1 VTVDMPALIRSR
13 DARAGIVAAVL
24 GAVYL
29 VAAFAIEPD
38 PSSTSVV
45 GPQVAPI
52 VIGAATLLCAAA
64 LVVQAV
70 RRGGDGD
77 EPAEPGETGGDP
89 PARASG
95 WRGISDRQVLVTF
108 AIFGAY
114 IVAFIPLGYL
124 LSTFLFLVAMTTY
137 VERGKFLRNCVFGAV
152 FPPAVY
158 VVFNYGLQVQLPS
171 PGLFT

>member
-1 VTVDMPALIRSR
+1 VIVAVRTLLRSR
-13 DARAGIVAAVL
+13 DARAGIVAAGL

-29 VAAFAIEPD
+29 VAAFMIEPD

-45 GPQVAPI
+45 GPRVAPI

-70 RRGGDGD
+70 RRGDD
-77 EPAEPGETGGDP
+77 DDRPKPGETEGDS

-95 WRGISDRQVLVTF
+95 WRAISDRQVLVTF

-124 LSTFLFLVAMTTY
+124 LSTFLFLIAMTTY
-137 VERGKFLRNCVFGAV
+137 VERRKLMRNCIFGAV
-152 FPPAVY
+152 FSPAVY
-158 VVFNYGLQVQLPS
+158 VLFNYGLQVQLPA